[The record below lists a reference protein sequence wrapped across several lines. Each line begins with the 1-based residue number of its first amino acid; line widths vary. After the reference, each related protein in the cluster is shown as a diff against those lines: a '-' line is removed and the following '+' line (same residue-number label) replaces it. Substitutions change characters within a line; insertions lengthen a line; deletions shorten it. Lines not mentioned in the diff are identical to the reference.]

1 MDGDQQLK
9 EMDPKLY
16 EAIITGNTATLREFA
31 TRDFASLLQVTL
43 EEDNV
48 LHVTAKYNL
57 NRMTVEIIKFP
68 PLMSL
73 GNQKNSKGD
82 TPLHV
87 AAGMGS
93 FETAEILVR
102 CANSGEMEAG
112 QRVIRMVNRASDTAL
127 HVAARNGHFRVA
139 ELLIREDPEL
149 ATLTNDAGESP
160 LFIAVDKKHLNV
172 AELILQVAPVF
183 SSAGRNNMNALHAA
197 VIRSQDEGNSSII
210 CSLIIFPFGNASKK
224 YKNIPKQLE
233 WRWKH
238 VMRLSSYMMKLRSPM
253 TYLTNMSFKHS
264 FNISQFGPSAI
275 IRAAFQ
281 SYIFTQLALL
291 LLEKCQPA
299 LSEADELGWTPLH
312 YAIHFGAVDIFK
324 VFLGHVDS
332 SVAHKRDNQGMSI
345 IHIAAREG
353 EAAILEELACAFPE
367 LWDLQDNK
375 GQTAFHL
382 AVERGKLAC
391 VKFILRHGLSH
402 DGLIN
407 QQDNQGN
414 TALHLAAIHG
424 NNQKI
429 FELLVK
435 DGSRVDK
442 TARNTEGL
450 TVIDIVM
457 LKEYGFFEKVRCR
470 NAISLCILGLGIM
483 FLRYLQTWVT
493 MNLASN
499 GGLESLEHAINKNG
513 RKTRPTEPTI
523 NQQQPEDA
531 AAIEFEAQPQQLVS
545 NKKTEPIAFRKPSSE
560 QLQNIASI
568 NLLVTTLIATVSFAA
583 GFTMPG
589 GYKSDGIE
597 QGMAILSRKT
607 AFRVFVIA
615 NALAFCFSTTS
626 MFLHYCKS
634 FVEKLDVHA
643 FYTYLTT
650 LLTSYG
656 ITAMVIAFV
665 SGTYAVL
672 ADAPGLAKAVL
683 SIGCSFFGLQLLVY
697 LK

>member
-1 MDGDQQLK
+1 
-9 EMDPKLY
+9 MDPKLY

-57 NRMTVEIIKFP
+57 KRMTVEIIKFP

-73 GNQKNSKGD
+73 VIQKNSKGD

-197 VIRSQDEGNSSII
+197 VIRSQDE
-210 CSLIIFPFGNASKK
+210 
-224 YKNIPKQLE
+224 
-233 WRWKH
+233 

-264 FNISQFGPSAI
+264 FKISPFGPSAI

-281 SYIFTQLALL
+281 SYIFTQFALL

-407 QQDNQGN
+407 QQDNEGN

-457 LKEYGFFEKVRCR
+457 LKEYGFFEK
-470 NAISLCILGLGIM
+470 
-483 FLRYLQTWVT
+483 TWVT

-523 NQQQPEDA
+523 NQQQPETGSDA
-531 AAIEFEAQPQQLVS
+531 AAIEAQPQQLVS